1 MKETQAYSLTLTGI
15 DTPYEYSDYRLTET
29 IRLELSGKQ
38 AQAISRVLVWTVKLI
53 SIDWM
58 TTGDD
63 IATLRL
69 IECKNYRRTRLS
81 SKSL

>member
-1 MKETQAYSLTLTGI
+1 MKETQAYPLTLTGI

-38 AQAISRVLVWTVKLI
+38 ARAISRVLVWTVKLI
-53 SIDWM
+53 STGWM